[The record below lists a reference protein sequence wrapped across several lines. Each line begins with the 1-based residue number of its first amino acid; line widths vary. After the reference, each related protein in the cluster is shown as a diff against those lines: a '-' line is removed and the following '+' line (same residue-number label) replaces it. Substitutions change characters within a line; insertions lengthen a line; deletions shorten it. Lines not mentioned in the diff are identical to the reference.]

1 MFDKTKYL
9 TRGVQEQLTIPLQRA
24 LWEMIDHL
32 TIEKDYL
39 QIFELTQIS
48 ESQIHILHRQEVPG
62 FSSELSIHRNLPK
75 EKLKIYVIDDGEYST
90 MLLAEEY

>member
-9 TRGVQEQLTIPLQRA
+9 TRGIQEQLTTPLQRA

-48 ESQIHILHRQEVPG
+48 ESQIHILHSQEVPAFTSVLFING
-62 FSSELSIHRNLPK
+62 NMPK
-75 EKLKIYVIDDGEYST
+75 EKLKIYVIDDGEQST

>member
-1 MFDKTKYL
+1 MFDKKRYL
-9 TRGVQEQLTIPLQRA
+9 TRGIQEQLSIPLQMT
-24 LWEMIDHL
+24 LWTMIENL

-39 QIFELTQIS
+39 QIFEFTKIS
-48 ESQIHILHRQEVPG
+48 DMQIHILHSQEVPD
-62 FSSELSIHRNLPK
+62 FSSELLVNGNIPK

>member
-24 LWEMIDHL
+24 LWEMIDLL

-48 ESQIHILHRQEVPG
+48 ESQIHILHR
-62 FSSELSIHRNLPK
+62 
-75 EKLKIYVIDDGEYST
+75 
-90 MLLAEEY
+90 